1 MYCQWCK
8 THSVT
13 GRGRATWISKPC
25 ISCREDKI
33 KAHMRS
39 FSHKEASK
47 LQAEAEESAR
57 TVGIRESFE
66 TSITIERKAFI
77 AALKVMH
84 CLAKEEI
91 AHTTKFISLAIN
103 IGAKELKALS
113 KGANAKY
120 TSERT
125 MHEIIEVLS
134 ATVEEEILQDIRA
147 SPLISIL
154 CDESTDIAIVKQ
166 LVVYVRYI
174 KNGKTV
180 TRFLKMQDL
189 FDGTAVTIETA
200 LLEILSKLQIPLEKV
215 AAFGGDGA
223 AVMVG
228 HRNGVATKLKDR
240 IPTYLP
246 YTVLPTA

>member
-8 THSVT
+8 THSVA
-13 GRGRATWISKPC
+13 GRGRATLISKPC
-25 ISCREDKI
+25 ISYREDKI

-57 TVGIRESFE
+57 TGGIRQSFE

-84 CLAKEEI
+84 WLAKEEI
-91 AHTTKFISLAIN
+91 AHTTKFESLISLAIN

-113 KGANAKY
+113 KGANATY

-180 TRFLKMQDL
+180 TRFLKIRTSLMEQLLQLKQL
-189 FDGTAVTIETA
+189 F
-200 LLEILSKLQIPLEKV
+200 
-215 AAFGGDGA
+215 
-223 AVMVG
+223 
-228 HRNGVATKLKDR
+228 LKFCLNSR
-240 IPTYLP
+240 FL
-246 YTVLPTA
+246 